1 MTDSLKRR
9 RTKESQRKSSPPHTQ
24 ERAIQTRQDLLNAAR
39 FIFARDGFAVAKLE
53 EIAQAAGK
61 TRGAL
66 YANFEDKED
75 LFFALIAEDLSQDYE
90 TYKLKL
96 SPSSSLEERAQVLTD
111 RLVDLVHDRQRM
123 LLHIEFKLFTL
134 RHPHRQERL
143 AELHTAM
150 CYQGS
155 SSTRDLIPE
164 LHIED
169 TLERRR
175 AIASF
180 GAILDGTAI
189 NLFFDPIGSSESEI
203 RRKIEREVRE
213 HLGDK
218 LHAMSAPP
226 LL

>member
-1 MTDSLKRR
+1 MDSLK
-9 RTKESQRKSSPPHTQ
+9 TQGKKESLRKSSPTHTQ
-24 ERAIQTRQDLLNAAR
+24 ERAIQTRQDILKAAR

-53 EIAQAAGK
+53 EIAQVAGK

-75 LFFALIAEDLSQDYE
+75 LFFALIAQDLSLDHE
-90 TYKLKL
+90 TYKRKL
-96 SPSSSLEERAQVLTD
+96 SPGSSLEERVQVLTD
-111 RLVDLVHDRQRM
+111 KLVDLVHDRQRM
-123 LLHIEFKLFTL
+123 LLHIEFKLFAL
-134 RHPHRQERL
+134 RHPRRQERL
-143 AELHTAM
+143 TELHTAM

-164 LHIED
+164 LHIAD
-169 TLERRR
+169 PLERRR

-189 NLFFDPIGSSESEI
+189 NLYFDPIGSSETEI

-213 HLGDK
+213 HLNCE
-218 LHAMSAPP
+218 
-226 LL
+226 